1 MREHKLKIKEEYLD
15 NLLRLSKKSIVVVND
30 KDYQKEDSVVLID
43 ASCPTVLE
51 HTFSITHIHSGE
63 GLKENYVV
71 LSLAYV
77 KTE

>member
-1 MREHKLKIKEEYLD
+1 MIHNIRVKDEHLN
-15 NLLRLSKKSIVVVND
+15 NLLSDNKKSVIIIND
-30 KDYQKEDSVVLID
+30 KDFQREDAIRLVDYSGQF
-43 ASCPTVLE
+43 TKF
-51 HTFSITHIHSGE
+51 HTFRVTHIHSGE

>member
-1 MREHKLKIKEEYLD
+1 MIHFLKIKEVYLE
-15 NLLRLSKKSIVVVND
+15 NILRENKKSIVVIND
-30 KDYQKEDSVVLID
+30 MDYQKDDRLIIPD
-43 ASCPTVLE
+43 YGEPAVKE